1 MECRARSFKSRT
13 RFLKKKETSAEI
25 DARLISEKNALF
37 QYRGIIFS
45 GIVAAAPGFYN
56 NLLCGASSEKLFY
69 DAFID
74 FSFGA
79 TIHMMSAGI
88 ITMAGITCPISATT
102 FLLTN
107 LISLALNSL
116 VDMFGVKEQ
125 LKSFV

>member
-1 MECRARSFKSRT
+1 
-13 RFLKKKETSAEI
+13 
-25 DARLISEKNALF
+25 
-37 QYRGIIFS
+37 
-45 GIVAAAPGFYN
+45 
-56 NLLCGASSEKLFY
+56 
-69 DAFID
+69 
-74 FSFGA
+74 
-79 TIHMMSAGI
+79 MMSAGI